1 MVGAEAAG
9 VASGIRFNAPI
20 TGDANDTTGG
30 KREIPDIDA
39 NLGWQHGEEV
49 KIGHFV
55 TADTWL
61 KFHSIEQ
68 QWENHP
74 VDT

>member
-20 TGDANDTTGG
+20 TGYANDTAGG

-39 NLGWQHGEEV
+39 DLGWQQGEEG

-61 KFHSIEQ
+61 EDVLDGKTGNITS
-68 QWENHP
+68 
-74 VDT
+74 